1 MLASSRDALALW
13 RFALGRHGPLDHDE
27 RMSTSSRCSS
37 ASVSSIEDIARMN
50 AGITTPLISCC
61 KSIGS
66 PESANR
72 SHLAGRLATRRRQWQ
87 RSLLA
92 AHDPSSVSAASAA
105 AVDKVFRRGSAAA
118 GNALPPALT
127 MVDDT
132 VGGYRTRRGTL
143 IGISIYTM
151 QRDPRWRGPDAD
163 SCEPMRFYDMD
174 IVGGT
179 AEPGLHAI
187 RRRTTPLFRCGDGLS
202 AGAIPARPDR

>member
-72 SHLAGRLATRRRQWQ
+72 SHLPGRLATRRRQWQ

-118 GNALPPALT
+118 GNALPPALY
-127 MVDDT
+127 D
-132 VGGYRTRRGTL
+132 GRR
-143 IGISIYTM
+143 
-151 QRDPRWRGPDAD
+151 
-163 SCEPMRFYDMD
+163 
-174 IVGGT
+174 
-179 AEPGLHAI
+179 H
-187 RRRTTPLFRCGDGLS
+187 RRRVPHPSRN
-202 AGAIPARPDR
+202 PDRDIDLHHATRSTLAGSGRRQL

>member
-1 MLASSRDALALW
+1 
-13 RFALGRHGPLDHDE
+13 
-27 RMSTSSRCSS
+27 
-37 ASVSSIEDIARMN
+37 
-50 AGITTPLISCC
+50 
-61 KSIGS
+61 
-66 PESANR
+66 
-72 SHLAGRLATRRRQWQ
+72 
-87 RSLLA
+87 
-92 AHDPSSVSAASAA
+92 
-105 AVDKVFRRGSAAA
+105 
-118 GNALPPALT
+118 

-202 AGAIPARPDR
+202 AGAIPARPD